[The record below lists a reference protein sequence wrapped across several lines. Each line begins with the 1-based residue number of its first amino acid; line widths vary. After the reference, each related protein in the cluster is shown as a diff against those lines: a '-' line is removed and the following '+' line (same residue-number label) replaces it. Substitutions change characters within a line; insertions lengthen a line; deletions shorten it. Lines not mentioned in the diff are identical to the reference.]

1 MKRMLMATGHLSVFL
16 SAGLLLAACAQKP
29 SSTAPAA
36 KVDNVAVVNGRP
48 ISRNTYEFYVKG
60 VVRKPAEDLTPEQR
74 AELLDNL
81 IRGEVIASA
90 AEKNGIAA
98 MDETRA
104 VMDLSRLQILQ
115 QASTQAY
122 LKDRKASDE
131 ELQAEYGLQMATMAK
146 TQYRASHILVPTQEA
161 ARQVIEDL
169 GKGASFASLARRVS
183 IDPESKEKGGDV
195 DWFTPEGMPP
205 PFTQA
210 VQAMKKGE
218 VTKTPV
224 QTTFGWHVI
233 RLDDTREAT
242 PPPFDSVKDRLVQ
255 IVEGKK
261 FKAYT
266 DKLVSE
272 AKIEKTL
279 EAAPTAAA
287 PAPAPEPASP
297 ASGAPAAPAAPAAG
311 EPAKAP

>member
-29 SSTAPAA
+29 SASGPAA

-60 VVRKPAEDLTPEQR
+60 VVRKPAEDLTAEQR

-90 AEKNGIAA
+90 AEKSGIAA

-146 TQYRASHILVPTQEA
+146 TQYRASHILVATQEA
-161 ARQVIEDL
+161 AQKVIDEL
-169 GKGASFASLARRVS
+169 SKGASFAQLARRVS
-183 IDPESKEKGGDV
+183 TDAGSKEKGGDL
-195 DWFTPEGMPP
+195 DWFTPEGMTP
-205 PFTQA
+205 PFAQA

-218 VTKTPV
+218 ISKAPV
-224 QTTFGWHVI
+224 QTSFGWHVI
-233 RLDDTREAT
+233 RLDDTREAS

-279 EAAPTAAA
+279 EATPAVAA
-287 PAPAPEPASP
+287 PAPTP
-297 ASGAPAAPAAPAAG
+297 APAAPAAA
-311 EPAKAP
+311 EPPKTP